1 MPHVLRVSGARPPL
15 PSAFLVWF
23 GAERMR
29 GVRCVTPR
37 CVALA
42 RWALLMRSRAA
53 WAGVR
58 AWRSSRQARARSRPY
73 RTSATNLYSK
83 TPCYAHAA
91 ALPARTAPRH
101 LQVPVRM
108 APAHAH
114 TRGGSA
120 RRAVRSKDGVHRADQ
135 GLRGELRECQ
145 SKCSHTSQASPGAP
159 RAWLSAGS
167 ILAK

>member
-1 MPHVLRVSGARPPL
+1 MPHVLRVSGACPPL
-15 PSAFLVWF
+15 PSAFLVRF
-23 GAERMR
+23 GAERVR

-42 RWALLMRSRAA
+42 RWALLIRSCAA
-53 WAGVR
+53 RAGVR
-58 AWRSSRQARARSRPY
+58 AWRSLRQARARSRRC
-73 RTSATNLYSK
+73 RTNATNLYSK
-83 TPCYAHAA
+83 TPYYAHAT
-91 ALPARTAPRH
+91 ALPTRTAPRH

-108 APAHAH
+108 PRAHAH

-135 GLRGELRECQ
+135 GLRGELREYQ

-159 RAWLSAGS
+159 RVWLFAGS
-167 ILAK
+167 MLAK